1 MTQTVGHGIAQVA
14 KRQICPLKV
23 LILMYLI
30 LPGLVPLFIYL
41 FLKRVRS
48 RKQSPKHKCCLL
60 KDEGFN
66 FRIFCE
72 HVICFKE

>member
-1 MTQTVGHGIAQVA
+1 MGGVYVTQTVGNGIAQVA

-23 LILMYLI
+23 IPILI

-48 RKQSPKHKCCLL
+48 RKQSPKHKMLFA
-60 KDEGFN
+60 E
-66 FRIFCE
+66 R
-72 HVICFKE
+72 